1 MGVPSLG
8 VSGPI
13 RSARDEYY
21 RLLHGLDLTP
31 SPLSFVSSDSATFP
45 AASESEDGPEAV
57 WDRIA
62 ALDES
67 RAASAV
73 PDTVDASRILLGYA
87 PTALLDGCWLTRRVQ
102 VARTHSALGEVQLDA
117 FFLEC
122 GTGDADRHHG
132 TLYRTWLAALGL
144 SAGVPTSRSFVFD
157 TRLCEEDFKLALLG
171 LRMGRTGEECLPELL
186 GFHAAM
192 ICWGPP
198 QVVREA
204 AGSSESP
211 FLAVHRPGS
220 AEQRQA
226 ELLAKRSLRAYAE
239 LAKPHW
245 SRVVNGALALRDQ
258 RQAWLASLRPK
269 EALTAEQAM
278 RQLIASKLQH
288 GFGFHR
294 RVMLG
299 DRSLDTWFD
308 PEKPDLS
315 GFLTALAQ
323 SGWVVPGQ
331 PERSP
336 ILNRSTQFGGPMFGV
351 FDDHDLTV
359 MRNWIG
365 SLSQR
370 DSSPIEIP
378 KRPPVAPE
386 DRYTAPLDLDAA
398 RPRTLTRAMPI
409 PALPILYH
417 RFLCEGQQP
426 DTLELAH
433 RYVTERLREVMSA
446 GRVEALRKQCL
457 WPWSAGRLSKW
468 VNDRLHE
475 QVFSGEDPSEGH
487 LGVERYLRREEV
499 VWLLQQ
505 LAPAA
510 LIDGAWLQGMA
521 APACYHSAV
530 STLLFRI
537 YRDEL
542 GAGIAHQHHGN
553 IMRRVLAEQGVA
565 LPDCDSEEFVRHAGF
580 LAESFS
586 TPVLWLAFSLH
597 SREFLPEL
605 LGLNLAIEMAGV
617 GRMYD
622 RAAVLLRHHQIDPY
636 FFVLHNTI
644 DNGASGHTAWS
655 VQAIQLYLDE
665 LGLHADS
672 SVVADSWRRVWRG
685 YATYGR
691 SSAPLLRAIA
701 LRFGPALGWRWLRH
715 HVLPSTVREAS

>member
-1 MGVPSLG
+1 MGG
-8 VSGPI
+8 SGKK
-13 RSARDEYY
+13 RSARSEYY
-21 RLLHGLDLTP
+21 RLLHGLDRSSSSLR
-31 SPLSFVSSDSATFP
+31 FVSAESDSLSAVP
-45 AASESEDGPEAV
+45 ESEDGPEAV
-57 WDRIA
+57 WDRIV

-67 RAASAV
+67 RAESAV
-73 PDTVDASRILLGYA
+73 PDTVDVSRILLGYA
-87 PTALLDGCWLTRRVQ
+87 PTALLEGCWLTSRVQ
-102 VARTHSALGEVQLDA
+102 VRRTHSVLGEILLDS

-122 GTGDADRHHG
+122 GTGDANCHHG

-144 SAGVPTSRSFVFD
+144 SVRVPTSRSFVLDERF
-157 TRLCEEDFKLALLG
+157 CEEDFELALLG

-186 GFHAAM
+186 GFHAALT
-192 ICWGPP
+192 CWGPP
-198 QVVREA
+198 HVVREA
-204 AGSSESP
+204 AVGSTESP

-220 AEQRQA
+220 APQLQA
-226 ELLAKRSLRAYAE
+226 EQLAKRSLRAYAE
-239 LAKPHW
+239 LATPHW
-245 SRVVNGALALRDQ
+245 SRVVSGALALREQ
-258 RQAWLASLRPK
+258 RRIWLASLAPK
-269 EALTAEQAM
+269 QVLTHEQAM
-278 RQLIASKLQH
+278 LQLIGSKLQH

-294 RVMLG
+294 RVMLKG
-299 DRSLDTWFD
+299 RSLDTWFD

-323 SGWVVPGQ
+323 SSWVVPGQ

-351 FDDHDLTV
+351 FDDRELTV
-359 MRNWIG
+359 MRDWIG
-365 SLSQR
+365 SLPQR
-370 DSSPIEIP
+370 DSSPSECQKVISVSP
-378 KRPPVAPE
+378 
-386 DRYTAPLDLDAA
+386 DSRYLGTLELDDD
-398 RPRTLTRAMPI
+398 RPRTQIRAMPT
-409 PALPILYH
+409 PALPVLYH
-417 RFLCEGQQP
+417 RFLCEGQQS
-426 DTLELAH
+426 DTMDLAH
-433 RYVTERLREVMSA
+433 RYLKDRLREVMSA
-446 GRVEALRKQCL
+446 GKVDTLRKQGL
-457 WPWSAGRLSKW
+457 WPWSAELLSKW

-475 QVFSGEDPSEGH
+475 QVFGGEDPADGH
-487 LGVERYLRREEV
+487 MGVERYLRRKEV
-499 VWLLQQ
+499 LWLLQQ

-510 LIDGAWLQGMA
+510 LIDGAWLQGMTV
-521 APACYHSAV
+521 PACYHSAV

-553 IMRRVLAEQGVA
+553 IMRRVLAEEGVA

-580 LAESFS
+580 LTESFS

-597 SREFLPEL
+597 SRTLLPEL

-655 VQAIQLYLDE
+655 VQAIQLYLDD

-672 SVVADSWRRVWRG
+672 SVVADSWRRVWQG
-685 YATYGR
+685 YATYGQ

-701 LRFGPALGWRWLRH
+701 LRLGPALGWRWLRH
-715 HVLPSTVREAS
+715 QVLPRTAQEAS